1 MRGRARLWVFGVLML
16 SVIGAA
22 ETARADRIYFRD
34 GTSVWG
40 ESAEELESEVTI
52 FQGGR
57 TLRFPKA
64 DVVKVERKRTNMPDY
79 NVVVPPPPIA
89 PDPSGV
95 TVMPGGSSGGSGGTS
110 SGSSGSGGRRY

>member
-1 MRGRARLWVFGVLML
+1 ML
-16 SVIGAA
+16 GVIGTA
-22 ETARADRIYFRD
+22 ETALADRIYFRD

-64 DVVKVERKRTNMPDY
+64 DVVQIERKRTNLPDY

-95 TVMPGGSSGGSGGTS
+95 TVIPGGSPGESEGTS
-110 SGSSGSGGRRY
+110 PGSSGSGGRRY